1 MNHRARTAGAIG
13 LLIVAACGSSGTAP
27 QVPATSTTAP
37 EPPAT
42 ALAPSPAA
50 PSVGPTGP
58 GDVMH
63 RDPSTP
69 LAPGTWF
76 IEPPGISARIDF
88 TVPTDEWL
96 SWMGT
101 MRNESQG
108 PKQYRIVGLSVANV
122 INLVTHG
129 CTDHSAR
136 DPVVGPTVNDLA
148 TALASLEPFVVRE
161 EPEPASIAGYEGTHL
176 AIEVPEIEFRS
187 AGKDSFEHWP
197 DCTNKMLNSWI
208 APPLGFAFY
217 GYTEPGQV
225 EEFWILDVEG
235 KRLVIVA
242 NWFPDSPENDVA
254 ELREII
260 ESIEITPK

>member
-1 MNHRARTAGAIG
+1 MNHRSRTAGAIG
-13 LLIVAACGSSGTAP
+13 LLIVAACGSTGTASP
-27 QVPATSTTAP
+27 VPATSTTAP

-58 GDVMH
+58 GDVMQWI
-63 RDPSTP
+63 PSTS

-96 SWMGT
+96 SWIGT
-101 MRNESQG
+101 YRNESQG
-108 PKQYRIVGLSVANV
+108 PTQYRKVGLSVANV

-129 CTDHSAR
+129 CTDHSAQ

-161 EPEPASIAGYEGTHL
+161 EPEPASMAGYEGTHM
-176 AIEVPEIEFRS
+176 AIEVPEIEFRR
-187 AGKDSFEHWP
+187 AGTDTFEHFP
-197 DCTNKMLNSWI
+197 ECTNEMLNSWI
-208 APPLGFAFY
+208 APPLSYAFY
-217 GYTEPGQV
+217 GYTAPAQV

-235 KRLVIVA
+235 KRLVIEA
-242 NWFPDSPENDVA
+242 NWFPDSPEKDVA
-254 ELREII
+254 ELKEII
-260 ESIEITPK
+260 ESIEITPD

>member
-1 MNHRARTAGAIG
+1 MQRN
-13 LLIVAACGSSGTAP
+13 
-27 QVPATSTTAP
+27 
-37 EPPAT
+37 
-42 ALAPSPAA
+42 
-50 PSVGPTGP
+50 
-58 GDVMH
+58 
-63 RDPSTP
+63 PSTP

-76 IEPPGISARIDF
+76 IEPPGVSARIDF

-101 MRNESQG
+101 MRYESQG
-108 PKQYRIVGLSVANV
+108 PEKSRIVGLSVANV

-129 CTDHSAR
+129 CTDHSAQ

-148 TALASLEPFVVRE
+148 TALASLEPFVVRD
-161 EPEPASIAGYEGTHL
+161 EPEPASMAGYEGTHL

-187 AGKDSFEHWP
+187 AGKDSFEHYP

-235 KRLVIVA
+235 KRLVIEA
-242 NWFPDSPENDVA
+242 NWFPDSPEKDVA

-260 ESIEITPK
+260 ESIEITPE